1 MRSRTVTVNCQAK
14 CDSTRVTQVGRNL
27 WRCAAGAKK
36 FGDLCAHMRVVAEDA
51 RADCFFWIAQRKSP
65 KIALAQPSLALH
77 LAIPRKFRMF
87 WTWEVAFQILK
98 ALLAC
103 KYCPREPRHEHTRR
117 GVAPHRPG
125 YRPKRRPFVCAVAHC
140 LRFHRPGVQG
150 TMPDR
155 CRARRRRPAQ
165 HRICRRCAPD

>member
-14 CDSTRVTQVGRNL
+14 CDATRVTQIGRNL
-27 WRCAAGAKK
+27 WRCAAGQKNLVIFVRTWELWQK
-36 FGDLCAHMRVVAEDA
+36 TRGPIV
-51 RADCFFWIAQRKSP
+51 FFWIAQRKSP

-87 WTWEVAFQILK
+87 RTWEVAFQVLK
-98 ALLAC
+98 ALLAW
-103 KYCPREPRHEHTRR
+103 KFCPREPRHEHTRR

-140 LRFHRPGVQG
+140 LRFYRPGVQG
-150 TMPDR
+150 TMPDG
-155 CRARRRRPAQ
+155 CRVRRRRPA
-165 HRICRRCAPD
+165 

>member
-98 ALLAC
+98 ALL
-103 KYCPREPRHEHTRR
+103 EHFPTGLNRLGFPNR
-117 GVAPHRPG
+117 GRSDSSCILAKGASMHG
-125 YRPKRRPFVCAVAHC
+125 
-140 LRFHRPGVQG
+140 QG
-150 TMPDR
+150 F
-155 CRARRRRPAQ
+155 
-165 HRICRRCAPD
+165 IV